1 MDNYQKLY
9 GLLGLA
15 KKAGKI
21 VAGTDACL
29 EAIEKK
35 NIYIILLAKDASE
48 RTKNLFYKKGK
59 QFSIMVVD
67 ILSMEELSKAIGKQ
81 NKVVIGVKEKGFAQ
95 AIEKII
101 NGGEMIG

>member
-1 MDNYQKLY
+1 
-9 GLLGLA
+9 
-15 KKAGKI
+15 
-21 VAGTDACL
+21 
-29 EAIEKK
+29 
-35 NIYIILLAKDASE
+35 
-48 RTKNLFYKKGK
+48 
-59 QFSIMVVD
+59 MVVD

>member
-1 MDNYQKLY
+1 MVNYQKVY

-15 KKAGKI
+15 TKAGKI

-29 EAIEKK
+29 EAIDKK
-35 NIYIILLAKDASE
+35 SIYIIFLAKDASE
-48 RTKNLFYKKGK
+48 RTKNLFYEKGK
-59 QFSIMVVD
+59 KFSIMVVD

-81 NKVVIGVKEKGFAQ
+81 NKVVIGVKEKEFAQ